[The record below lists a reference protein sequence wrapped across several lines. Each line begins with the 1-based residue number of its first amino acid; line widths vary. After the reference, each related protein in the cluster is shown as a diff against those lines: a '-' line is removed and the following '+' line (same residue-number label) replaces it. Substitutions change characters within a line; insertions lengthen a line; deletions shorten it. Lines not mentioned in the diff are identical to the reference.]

1 MTHMFISLFSRI
13 IYMKY
18 QLVMGTVLALL
29 DAVSLPL
36 LKTAYMTHNHFFLS
50 LGVIIGIV
58 QKLIFYNSMQYT
70 SLTILNVLW
79 DLLSDVF
86 VSLIGIF
93 IFRENIST
101 RKLIGIAISFVSIY
115 LLNS

>member
-1 MTHMFISLFSRI
+1 
-13 IYMKY
+13 MKY
-18 QLVMGTVLALL
+18 QLIMGTVLALL
-29 DAVSLPL
+29 DTVSLPL
-36 LKTAYMTHNHFFLS
+36 LKTAYITHNHFFLS
-50 LGVIIGIV
+50 LGIIIGVV

-86 VSLIGIF
+86 VSLVGIF

-101 RKLIGIAISFVSIY
+101 TKLMGIALSFVSIY
-115 LLNS
+115 LMNA